1 MEAIRFESDL
11 FSFEKSS
18 NDHSEYWSQTIPDFF
33 KTKKMEDTFSF
44 LLFKFFKF
52 RSLSFLEKK
61 NFKTTREANAK
72 GDEKN
77 RSRETRDKRGML
89 RWRPFLRGNSLV
101 REELVEIREGR
112 PEGRRGRNGKIKVN
126 LRVVSLPDHLQSF
139 LFEPRSS
146 SDRTFSTP
154 PPLSLFFSPLPLFP
168 LDSFYT
174 PSRILVLLDCLKKKT
189 QTTSRFRSPRTKA

>member
-1 MEAIRFESDL
+1 MTISSIDPKRYLTSLKRKRWRIHFRFYYL
-11 FSFEKSS
+11 NFLNFV
-18 NDHSEYWSQTIPDFF
+18 PPFF
-33 KTKKMEDTFSF
+33 F
-44 LLFKFFKF
+44 
-52 RSLSFLEKK
+52 EKK

-89 RWRPFLRGNSLV
+89 RWCPFLRGNSLV